1 MSETPLVIDY
11 WDQEVFKHLLE
22 NLGFALLVLD
32 QEKTIVFAN
41 KKASEL
47 TGYEREDLL
56 GQKPLE
62 LLFALFSPELCS
74 LEKLLTDGQ
83 CDFDALLKRKDGT
96 EFFAHLN
103 ARLLSFNEK
112 LSFILVTFID
122 ITERK
127 ELEKRLF
134 EASIKDPLTGLYN
147 RRFID
152 EAMKREVAIADRY
165 AVPFSLILIDLDNF
179 KTINDIYG
187 HDVGDKV
194 LVSLSKLLKE
204 NLRKAD
210 AIARWGGEEFLILLR
225 NTKLSQALEV
235 AEKLRK
241 ILCGMEIPP
250 VPAISASF
258 GVAEYKKGE
267 PLDETLKRAD
277 LALYKAKAEGKNCV
291 IAF

>member
-1 MSETPLVIDY
+1 MSETHLVKDF

-22 NLGFALLVLD
+22 NLGCALLILD

-41 KKASEL
+41 KKALEL
-47 TGYEREDLL
+47 TGYEREELL
-56 GQKPLE
+56 GRKPLE

-74 LEKLLTDGQ
+74 LEKLLTEGQ
-83 CDFDALLKRKDGT
+83 CEFDVLLKRKDGA

-103 ARLLSFNEK
+103 ARLLNLNEK
-112 LSFILVTFID
+112 VSFILLTFID

-127 ELEKRLF
+127 ELEKRLL

-152 EAMKREVAIADRY
+152 EALKRETAIAERY
-165 AVPFSLILIDLDNF
+165 NVPFSLILVDLDNF

-194 LVSLSKLLKE
+194 LVSISKLLKE

-235 AEKLRK
+235 AEKLRNL
-241 ILCGMEIPP
+241 LCGTEIPS
-250 VPAISASF
+250 VPPISASF
-258 GVAEYKKGE
+258 GVAAYKKGE
-267 PLDETLKRAD
+267 SLDETLKRAD